1 MLILPRQPGQ
11 AVNLGD
17 DIKVR
22 VLRVRGQEVQ
32 IGIDAPED
40 VDIVR
45 EELLDDPAE
54 AADQAASEHR

>member
-1 MLILPRQPGQ
+1 MLILTRTPGE